1 MNFNDILVTNMIINS
16 INSITKINTGYLLL
30 DIIYM
35 GLAATIAFLF
45 FNSGFKNKVYHKI
58 ESFYHH
64 YDKTNSI
71 TFSSN
76 EKSTSKRFKAIMFWI
91 SKQSH
96 PTVKKLL
103 EIIETKYSRKT
114 DDYEETKQNCYRVNQ
129 NTKFEIAK
137 DIYGK
142 ISYREKETTD
152 SYGKTKHEEVVYL
165 DIFSKRLN
173 LIQLQKW
180 VEDRNKEYESHVRT
194 KASSEQLLVEI
205 GWNSKEKNLD
215 IYYNPW
221 SSNAT
226 FSNRFFTGKE
236 DILKKIDFFVS
247 NPDWYSARGLPWTL
261 GFLIWGKPG
270 CGKTGFIKA
279 LLNFTGRHGIT
290 IKLNDKFDLKK
301 LKEVIYDEE
310 ISDSL
315 IIPQDKKIIILE
327 DIDCMGE
334 LTKDRDLHS
343 KSKNKTKVPDSNSE
357 ISEISDLEE
366 ESDETIKKVTKHL
379 VNKVNLITKKD
390 NENEN
395 NNLSYLLNILDGLQE
410 CPGRIII
417 MTTNKPE
424 VLDSAL
430 VREGRVDY
438 KIEFTHAT
446 TQDVINIVRHYWS
459 GTTSQKELSKALV
472 NITEEVNKLYSH
484 ASVVNMCRSSESIEE
499 TVSKIIKKTE

>member
-1 MNFNDILVTNMIINS
+1 MNFNDLFVTNMIINS
-16 INSITKINTGYLLL
+16 VTKINTGYLLL
-30 DIIYM
+30 DMIYM
-35 GLAATIAFLF
+35 GLVATVAFVVLS
-45 FNSGFKNKVYHKI
+45 SGFKNKVYRKI
-58 ESFYHH
+58 ESVYHH

-76 EKSTSKRFKAIMFWI
+76 EKTTSKRFKAIMFWV

-103 EIIETKYSRKT
+103 EIIETKYSRKI
-114 DDYEETKQNCYRVNQ
+114 DDYEETKQNCYRVDQ
-129 NTKFEIAK
+129 NSQFEIAK
-137 DIYGK
+137 DIFGK
-142 ISYREKETTD
+142 ISYREKEITD
-152 SYGKTKHEEVVYL
+152 NFGKTKHEEVVYL
-165 DIFSKRLN
+165 EIFSKKLN
-173 LIQLQKW
+173 LVQLQKW

-205 GWNSKEKNLD
+205 GWNSKDKELD

-236 DILKKIDFFVS
+236 DILKKIEFFIS
-247 NPDWYSARGLPWTL
+247 SPEWYSARGLPWTL

-279 LLNFTGRHGIT
+279 LMNLTRRHGIT

-310 ISDSL
+310 ICDSL

-334 LTKDRDLHS
+334 LIKDRDLQE
-343 KSKNKTKVPDSNSE
+343 KSKNKAKIPDSD
-357 ISEISDLEE
+357 ISDFEE
-366 ESDETIKKVTKHL
+366 ESDETVRKVTKRL
-379 VNKVNLITKKD
+379 ANKVSLITKKSD
-390 NENEN
+390 ENEN

-410 CPGRIII
+410 CPGRIVI

-430 VREGRVDY
+430 IREGRIDY
-438 KIEFTHAT
+438 KIEFTYAT
-446 TQDVINIVRHYWS
+446 TQDVINIVQHYWFE
-459 GTTSQKELSKALV
+459 TSSKEELSEALA
-472 NITEEVNKLYSH
+472 NITEDVNKLYSH
-484 ASVVNMCRSSESIEE
+484 ASIVNMCRSSESVQE
-499 TVSKIIKKTE
+499 TVSKITKKTE

>member
-1 MNFNDILVTNMIINS
+1 MFITNMIFTS
-16 INSITKINTGYLLL
+16 INKINTGYLLL
-30 DIIYM
+30 DAVYMSIAAIIVF
-35 GLAATIAFLF
+35 TVFS
-45 FNSGFKNKVYHKI
+45 SGFKNRFYRKI
-58 ESFYHH
+58 ESVYQL

-71 TFSSN
+71 TFSSS
-76 EKSTSKRFKAIMFWI
+76 EKTTSKRFKAIMYWI
-91 SKQSH
+91 AKQADPS
-96 PTVKKLL
+96 VKKLL
-103 EIIETKYSRKT
+103 EIIETKYSRKS
-114 DDYEETKQNCYRVNQ
+114 DDYEETKQNCYRVDQ
-129 NTKFEIAK
+129 NSQFEIAK

-142 ISYREKETTD
+142 ISYREKEITD
-152 SYGKTKHEEVVYL
+152 NFGKTKHEEIVYL
-165 DIFSKRLN
+165 EVFSKKLN

-180 VEDRNKEYESHVRT
+180 VEDRHKEYENYVRT

-205 GWNSKEKNLD
+205 GWNSREKELD

-236 DILKKIDFFVS
+236 DILKKIQFFIS
-247 NPDWYSARGLPWTL
+247 NPDWYAKRGLPWTL

-279 LLNFTGRHGIT
+279 LMNLTGRHGIT

-310 ISDSL
+310 ICDDL
-315 IIPQDKKIIILE
+315 IIPQNKKIIILE

-334 LTKDRDLHS
+334 LIKDRDLLEKQKF
-343 KSKNKTKVPDSNSE
+343 KSKASDSDFSE
-357 ISEISDLEE
+357 IDE
-366 ESDETIKKVTKHL
+366 ESDETSRKSKRVTQNKKNSNTRKP
-379 VNKVNLITKKD
+379 NE

-410 CPGRIII
+410 CPGRIVI

-430 VREGRVDY
+430 IREGRIDY
-438 KIEFTHAT
+438 KIEFTNAT
-446 TQDVINIVRHYWS
+446 TQDVIDIVKFYWS
-459 GTTSQKELSKALV
+459 GISQINELTKALAT
-472 NITEEVNKLYSH
+472 ITTEINKMYSH
-484 ASVVNMCRSSESIEE
+484 ACIVNMCRSSESVEE
-499 TVSKIIKKTE
+499 TTSKIMKKTE

>member
-1 MNFNDILVTNMIINS
+1 MIINS

-35 GLAATIAFLF
+35 GLLATIAFVV
-45 FNSGFKNKVYHKI
+45 FNSGFKNKVYQKI

-91 SKQSH
+91 GKQSH

-129 NTKFEIAK
+129 NTNFEIAK

-152 SYGKTKHEEVVYL
+152 SYGKTRHEEVVYL
-165 DIFSKRLN
+165 DIFSNKLN
-173 LIQLQKW
+173 LVQLQKW
-180 VEDRNKEYESHVRT
+180 VEDRNKEYEAYVRT
-194 KASSEQLLVEI
+194 KASSDQLLVEI
-205 GWNSKEKNLD
+205 GWNSKEKELD
-215 IYYNPW
+215 VYYNPW

-236 DILKKIDFFVS
+236 DILKKIEFFVS

-279 LLNFTGRHGIT
+279 LMNLTGRHGIT

-327 DIDCMGE
+327 DIDCMGDII
-334 LTKDRDLHS
+334 KDRDLQE
-343 KSKNKTKVPDSNSE
+343 KTKNKTKILDSNSD
-357 ISEISDLEE
+357 ISDFEE

-379 VNKVNLITKKD
+379 VNKVNLCAKKEI
-390 NENEN
+390 ENEN

-410 CPGRIII
+410 CPGRIVI

-446 TQDVINIVRHYWS
+446 TKDVINIVQHYWT
-459 GTTSQKELSKALV
+459 GTTSQEELSVSLAS
-472 NITEEVNKLYSH
+472 ITDDINKLYSH
-484 ASVVNMCRSSESIEE
+484 ASVVNMCRSSESVKE
-499 TVSKIIKKTE
+499 TVSKILKKTE